1 MDISTRQSGIA
12 TIVDIV
18 GDITLYNSPQVR
30 KVLLD
35 LLKDKKSPRVIVNL
49 EKVRYIDSAGVAS
62 LVEGLKVSRD
72 MKSTF
77 AMFGLSRTAR
87 EVLELTR
94 LIKGFEVYDNEADAL
109 RGGSTNVA
117 QAGESPGRAHAG
129 IVNPPPRRTLGC
141 LFPIQ
146 WAPPLSMAWHTLAG
160 SHA

>member
-1 MDISTRQSGIA
+1 MDISTRQSGTA
-12 TIVDIV
+12 TIVDVI

-35 LLKDKKSPRVIVNL
+35 LLKDKKSPPVIVNL

-77 AMFGLSRTAR
+77 ALFGLSRTAR

-94 LIKGFEVYDNEADAL
+94 LIKVFEVYDNEPDAL
-109 RGGSTNVA
+109 RGGSPNVA
-117 QAGESPGRAHAG
+117 PAR
-129 IVNPPPRRTLGC
+129 
-141 LFPIQ
+141 
-146 WAPPLSMAWHTLAG
+146 
-160 SHA
+160 